1 MAALEMSNGQITHH
15 LKILEDEGR
24 IWRRADGRL
33 VRFYPYTSNS
43 HPGVLDQDLPM
54 PPLSPD
60 PNSLQGKILRLL
72 DDDGQMK
79 QFPTQARIGTQI
91 EQISTIGQPPFE
103 NTTKIRSGPETK
115 VWPKEQ
121 ILSD

>member
-1 MAALEMSNGQITHH
+1 MKAGYGEELMADQAGTIHTHH
-15 LKILEDEGR
+15 L
-24 IWRRADGRL
+24 
-33 VRFYPYTSNS
+33 

-79 QFPTQARIGTQI
+79 QFLTQAELRCQI

-103 NTTKIRSGPETK
+103 NTNKIRSGPETK